1 MKPVTALRLSTSF
14 LLCGAAL
21 VVSAAASAQEAA
33 VDVDRNSTVMNRPRP
48 DYDPLGIRVRSFFI
62 YPSLSVGGTYDS
74 NINATPNNTESDFGL
89 LVSPQINVVSNWTRH
104 ALGLSLSAVDANW
117 ADHSRNNYLDLNG
130 VATGR
135 LDITRVD
142 ALTGTFTLARTHE
155 ARSSPDAA
163 QSETRTLTEVFTG
176 SGALSYRHDFNR
188 IFTVVGAEAQR
199 TGYENS
205 DVSQTYR
212 NRWTYTGDL
221 RVGYQVSPRLATF
234 IELAYQVI
242 RYDTTTGGV
251 INRDA
256 QGFKVD
262 VGTQIDIT
270 GLLFGEL
277 QIGYNQQ
284 TYEDN
289 SLDAVRGISSS
300 GSLTWN
306 PTQLDTVVFSPSAT
320 IIPTTITFEGD
331 TASADF
337 QKSVNLSW
345 THELLRNVLLNAN
358 AGYVRDDFEGTSRS
372 DDTFLAGGGATY
384 LINRN
389 FSLDAT
395 YNFTKRTSND
405 NDQEYTGNVILVGLT
420 AKL

>member
-1 MKPVTALRLSTSF
+1 M
-14 LLCGAAL
+14 
-21 VVSAAASAQEAA
+21 
-33 VDVDRNSTVMNRPRP
+33 
-48 DYDPLGIRVRSFFI
+48 
-62 YPSLSVGGTYDS
+62 
-74 NINATPNNTESDFGL
+74 
-89 LVSPQINVVSNWTRH
+89 SPQINVVSNWTRH

-117 ADHSRNNYLDLNG
+117 ADHSRNDYLDLNG

-135 LDITRVD
+135 LDITRND
-142 ALTGTFTLARTHE
+142 ALSGTFSLARTHE

-163 QSETRTLTEVFTG
+163 QSETRTLTEVFDG
-176 SGALSYRHDFNR
+176 LRRPELPARLQPHLHRRRRRGPAHRLRERD
-188 IFTVVGAEAQR
+188 A
-199 TGYENS
+199 
-205 DVSQTYR
+205 SQTYR

-234 IELAYQVI
+234 IESAYQVI

-320 IIPTTITFEGD
+320 IIPTTITYEGD

-345 THELLRNVLLNAN
+345 THELLRNVLINAN
-358 AGYVRDDFEGTSRS
+358 TGYVRDDFEGTSRS
-372 DDTFLAGGGATY
+372 DNTFLVGGGATY

-405 NDQEYTGNVILVGLT
+405 NTEEYTGNVILVGAHGEALG
-420 AKL
+420 AAHAVVQGLG